1 MYIVNLVYAD
11 YMATKEKEVDRFFQT
26 FPFLLGAN
34 EEIKNKVLDHATVA
48 AIPKG
53 NIIFNEGDECRQMAF
68 ILSGTVRVYKA
79 AESGREITL
88 YRLRAGESCILT
100 ASCIFS
106 NTYFPAIAVVEEEVE
121 AALIPSNIFR
131 TWINSYEI
139 WRKYTFNLLSQRFME
154 IMDVLEEV
162 AFGRLDIRIAK
173 LILKLSANKQ
183 DDLKIKHQDIAMEL
197 GSSREVV
204 SRILEQFAYENIL
217 VLKRG
222 SIMIQDIDKLK
233 SKIKQ
238 EHF

>member
-1 MYIVNLVYAD
+1 MP
-11 YMATKEKEVDRFFQT
+11 TKEKELDSFYQT
-26 FPFLLGAN
+26 FSFLLDADK
-34 EEIKNKVLDHATVA
+34 EIKDQVLNHVTVA
-48 AIPKG
+48 PIQKG

-68 ILSGTVRVYKA
+68 ILSGIVRVYKT

-88 YRLRAGESCILT
+88 YRLRSGDTCILT
-100 ASCIFS
+100 ASCILS
-106 NTYFPAIAVVEEEVE
+106 HANFPAIAIAEEDVE
-121 AALIPSNIFR
+121 AALIPSHIFSN
-131 TWINSYEI
+131 WINTYEV
-139 WRKYTFNLLSQRFME
+139 WRNYTFNLLSHRFSE
-154 IMDVLEEV
+154 IMAVLEEV
-162 AFGRLDIRIAK
+162 AFRRLDIRIAK

-183 DDLKIKHQDIAMEL
+183 DDVKIKHQDIAMEL

-238 EHF
+238 